1 MDKLFHIRERGS
13 SVRTEVVGGT
23 VTFLSMVYIL
33 ALQPSMM
40 SAAKMPPA
48 AVFTATAISAA
59 LATVVMAFIANVPI
73 ALASGLGINAFVA
86 FTLCGALGYSYQ
98 TALTAVLLEGIIFVV
113 LSLTG
118 IREAIIDALSPN
130 IKKAVGVGIGLFV
143 ALIGLANAKIVVTGG
158 GTLIGLGNVKSGP
171 PLLAVIGLL
180 ITIILYARKV
190 KGAVFIG
197 IIAAT
202 LIGIPLG
209 VTVLPDGFSPVG
221 IPAAPL
227 WLPFN
232 FGTIASL
239 DFLVVVISMFCI
251 DCFDTI
257 GTALAVCTQAGITD
271 NKEVKMSRI
280 LLSDAIGT
288 VIGSVFGATTVTSY
302 IESASGC
309 AEGAKTGFASLV
321 TGGLFLLAL
330 VFSPLFLLVP
340 AAATAPALIFVGFLM
355 IQQIIGIDFKDPTEG
370 IPAFIALLI
379 IPMSYSISE
388 GIAWGVL
395 SYTLVKTGT
404 GRLKDVSAAGWALFA
419 VFALRLLF
427 FKI

>member
-1 MDKLFHIRERGS
+1 
-13 SVRTEVVGGT
+13 
-23 VTFLSMVYIL
+23 
-33 ALQPSMM
+33 
-40 SAAKMPPA
+40 
-48 AVFTATAISAA
+48 
-59 LATVVMAFIANVPI
+59 
-73 ALASGLGINAFVA
+73 
-86 FTLCGALGYSYQ
+86 
-98 TALTAVLLEGIIFVV
+98 
-113 LSLTG
+113 
-118 IREAIIDALSPN
+118 
-130 IKKAVGVGIGLFV
+130 
-143 ALIGLANAKIVVTGG
+143 
-158 GTLIGLGNVKSGP
+158 
-171 PLLAVIGLL
+171 
-180 ITIILYARKV
+180 V

-221 IPAAPL
+221 IPAATL
-227 WLPFN
+227 WFPFD
-232 FGTIASL
+232 FGTVASL

-288 VIGSVFGATTVTSY
+288 VIGSIFGATTVTSY

-340 AAATAPALIFVGFLM
+340 AAATAPALIFVGFFM

-395 SYTLVKTGT
+395 SYTLVKTGA
-404 GRLKDVSAAGWALFA
+404 GRLKDVSASGWALFA